1 MAAERQNKHN
11 YPTPSLLIDGQW
23 RQGQGE
29 GSTAVYDPAR
39 QIELGRVQHASRAD
53 LDAALQAVEQGFKRW
68 RSVSAIQRQR
78 LIRHAVGLLRERSAS
93 IARVL
98 TLEQG
103 KPLQQSQAEI
113 EVAAA
118 MIEWYA
124 DQAQRVYGRIIPSPS
139 PQVDY
144 EVRKEPIGPCFLLS
158 PWNVPVI
165 LAARKIGGALAA
177 GCSCIIKPPEETSG
191 AVALMVQCFLD
202 AGLPNGV
209 LNMVLGVPP
218 EVSSHILASPII
230 RKVSFTG
237 SVQVGKQLARLAAN
251 HLQRVTLEL
260 GGHSPVIIA
269 EDANLERY
277 IPELVQAKFRNAGQ
291 LCHAPTRFFVHQ
303 HCYQEFVEQFA
314 ACAQQL
320 RQGHGLEPETD
331 LGPLAN
337 ERRQLAMQQLVHDMQ
352 PYGELVTGGKTGRDT
367 GWFFQP
373 TIFADV
379 AFEAPAMRDEPFG
392 PVALIRP
399 FDNYDEVLKEANASR
414 YGLGAYLFTDSA
426 ARQHHFIETLQAG
439 SIAINSTVAS
449 VAQAPF
455 GGVRDSGYGY
465 ESGEEGLEGY
475 LHSKFIH
482 RNYDYEPN

>member
-1 MAAERQNKHN
+1 MAASQQNIN
-11 YPTPSLLIDGQW
+11 SYPVPELLINGCW
-23 RQGQGE
+23 RAGQGQGA
-29 GSTAVYDPAR
+29 TPVHDPATKVV
-39 QIELGRVQHASRAD
+39 LGRVRHASSAD
-53 LDAALQAVEQGFKRW
+53 LDDALQAVDEGFEHW
-68 RSVSAIQRQR
+68 RRVPALQRQR
-78 LIRHAVGLLRERSAS
+78 LIRQAVGLMRERSDLL
-93 IARVL
+93 ARVL

-103 KPLQQSQAEI
+103 KPLPQAKAEI

-124 DQAQRVYGRIIPSPS
+124 DQAQRVYGRIIPGPS
-139 PQVDY
+139 AQVDY

-177 GCSCIIKPPEETSG
+177 GCACIVKPPEETAG
-191 AVALMVQCFLD
+191 AVALMIQCFLD
-202 AGLPNGV
+202 AGLPDGV
-209 LNMVLGVPP
+209 VNMVLGVPA
-218 EVSSHILASPII
+218 EVSSHIMASPVI
-230 RKVSFTG
+230 RKISFTG

-269 EDANLERY
+269 EDADLDRY
-277 IPELVQAKFRNAGQ
+277 VPELVQAKFRNAGQ
-291 LCHAPTRFFVHQ
+291 LCHAPTRFFVHRDR
-303 HCYQEFVEQFA
+303 YRDFVERFA
-314 ACAQQL
+314 TIAQQL
-320 RQGHGLEPETD
+320 RQGHGLEEQTD

-337 ERRQLAMQQLVHDMQ
+337 ERRQLAMQQLVQDMK
-352 PYGELVTGGKTGRDT
+352 PYGELVTGGQTGRDS

-379 AFEAPAMRDEPFG
+379 APDAPAMRDEPFG
-392 PVALIRP
+392 PVALVRP
-399 FDNYDEVLKEANASR
+399 FDSYQTVLQEANASR
-414 YGLGAYLFTDSA
+414 FGLGAYVFTDSA
-426 ARQHHFIETLQAG
+426 ARQHWFIEALQAG